1 LDSKDFHRLFSY
13 DDWANREVLNALK
26 IAPAPRPLEL
36 LSHLFSSERL
46 WLERLRRQAQSFPV
60 WPSLSV
66 QECQAQAEELPGQ
79 WHQYIDEMGDS
90 GMARTITYKNT
101 VGDVYTSRVDDVLLH
116 VIMHSTYHRGQV
128 AAAMRAAGAT
138 PAYTD
143 FIHGVRHGLI
153 E

>member
-1 LDSKDFHRLFSY
+1 MDAKDFHRLFSY
-13 DDWANREVLNALK
+13 DDWANREVLKALS
-26 IAPAPRPLEL
+26 IAPSPRPVEL
-36 LSHLFSSERL
+36 LAHLFSSERL

-60 WPSLSV
+60 WPTFTLE
-66 QECQAQAEELPGQ
+66 ECAAQARELPGL
-79 WHQYIDEMGDS
+79 WNHYLTDLGDA

-101 VGDVYTSRVDDVLLH
+101 VGDVYTSRVDDILLH
-116 VIMHSTYHRGQV
+116 VIMHSIYHRGQV

-143 FIHGVRHGLI
+143 FIHGVRHGFI